1 MSNEGGIEPEK
12 GSIEADFDNSSSAV
26 EDELRAR
33 VESAENASINL
44 AIEGGD
50 ASAERRNKAFVSNS
64 KVRIIFLTFFGV
76 ILGACFIFA
85 VVFAAVRLGASEF
98 FRENPEQAKSDG
110 EELLLLSYKE
120 ESLLYSLGDKE
131 EKDSGSYLFEDY
143 GLSGDSGQLVITRLS
158 QLNSLQESYNKFA
171 DGPVDLAM
179 LLGVN
184 EEFFDSGSVIA
195 VAVEGKYIG
204 SLQTIKLSRDEN
216 YGLSI
221 NMLRTNLTD
230 EQFATAPQLAGYLN
244 LIKVENVQPK
254 QLTVFIENNQKE
266 ENGNQEEYQE

>member
-50 ASAERRNKAFVSNS
+50 AGVERRNKAFVSNS

-110 EELLLLSYKE
+110 EEVLLLSYKE

-131 EKDSGSYLFEDY
+131 EKDSGSYLLEDY
-143 GLSGDSGQLVITRLS
+143 GLSGDSIQLEITRLS

-171 DGPVDLAM
+171 DEAVDFAM

-230 EQFATAPQLAGYLN
+230 EHFTTTPQLAGYLN

>member
-44 AIEGGD
+44 VIEGGD
-50 ASAERRNKAFVSNS
+50 IGAEGRSKAFVSNS
-64 KVRIIFLTFFGV
+64 KVRIIFLTFFGI

-131 EKDSGSYLFEDY
+131 EKDSGSYLLEDY

-171 DGPVDLAM
+171 DEAVDFAM

-230 EQFATAPQLAGYLN
+230 EHFTTTPQLAGYLN

>member
-50 ASAERRNKAFVSNS
+50 IGAEGRNKAFVSNS

-98 FRENPEQAKSDG
+98 FRESPEQAKSDG

-171 DGPVDLAM
+171 DGAVDFAM

-195 VAVEGKYIG
+195 VAVEGRYIG

-230 EQFATAPQLAGYLN
+230 EYFASTPQLAGYLN

-254 QLTVFIENNQKE
+254 QLTVFIDNNQKE

>member
-50 ASAERRNKAFVSNS
+50 IGAEGRNRAFVSNS

-143 GLSGDSGQLVITRLS
+143 GLSGDSEQLVITRLS

-171 DGPVDLAM
+171 DEAVDFAM

-195 VAVEGKYIG
+195 VAVEGRYIG

-230 EQFATAPQLAGYLN
+230 EYFASTPQLAGYLN

-254 QLTVFIENNQKE
+254 QLTVFIDNNQKE

>member
-12 GSIEADFDNSSSAV
+12 GSVEADFDSSSSAV

-50 ASAERRNKAFVSNS
+50 IGAERRNRAFVSNS

-131 EKDSGSYLFEDY
+131 EKESGSYLFEDY
-143 GLSGDSGQLVITRLS
+143 GLSGDSEQLVITRLS

-171 DGPVDLAM
+171 DGAVDFAT

-230 EQFATAPQLAGYLN
+230 EHFATTPQLAGYLN